1 MLNALDPLAA
11 LSGHLA
17 ELAAMAAAR
26 TVTVHGRDGRTVSGI
41 LWDEGLIVTAEEPLE
56 RDDELGVTLPDGA
69 RVTAT
74 LAGRDPGTDVALLRA
89 PTGAV
94 TAMAVAPA
102 AALSPGHLV
111 LATGRVAEGPIAGL
125 GMVALIGGP
134 WRSLRGGKLE
144 RRIRL
149 AIKAAPEVE
158 GGPVLDHAG
167 RLVGMA
173 VAGPRRQVLAIP
185 AETIE
190 RVVGLL
196 CTHGRIARGYLGLAT
211 QPIAQG
217 ATRGLIVV
225 GVDAEGPAGRAGILL
240 GDVVAA
246 IDGVTVCSVREMLAR
261 LDPETVGRD
270 VPVDLIRAGAR
281 QRLTVRIGERPS
293 L

>member
-1 MLNALDPLAA
+1 MPDRLDPLAA

-17 ELAAMAAAR
+17 DLAAAAAAR
-26 TVTVHGRDGRTVSGI
+26 TVTVHGRDGRSVSGI
-41 LWDEGLIVTAEEPLE
+41 LWAEGLIITAEEPLE

-69 RVTAT
+69 RVTAS

-89 PTGAV
+89 PTGTVA
-94 TAMAVAPA
+94 AMAVAPP
-102 AALSPGHLV
+102 AALAPGHLV
-111 LATGRVAEGPIAGL
+111 LATGRIADGPIAGL
-125 GMVALIGGP
+125 GMVALVGGP

-158 GGPVLDHAG
+158 GGPVVDHAG

-185 AETIE
+185 AETIH

-196 CTHGRIARGYLGLAT
+196 CAHGRITRGYLGLAT

-225 GVDAEGPAGRAGILL
+225 GVDAEGPAGRAGVLL
-240 GDVVAA
+240 GDVIAA
-246 IDGVTVCSVREMLAR
+246 IEGTPVCSVREMLAR

-270 VPVDLIRAGAR
+270 VPVDLIRAGVR

>member
-1 MLNALDPLAA
+1 MQDALDPLAA

-17 ELAAMAAAR
+17 DLAAAAAAR

-41 LWDEGLIVTAEEPLE
+41 LWSEGLIVTAEEPLE
-56 RDDELGVTLPDGA
+56 RDDELGITLPDGK
-69 RVTAT
+69 RVTAS

-94 TAMAVAPA
+94 APIEPAAPA
-102 AALSPGHLV
+102 ALAPGHLV
-111 LATGRVAEGPIAGL
+111 LATGRIAEGPIAGL
-125 GMVALIGGP
+125 GMVALVGGP

-185 AETIE
+185 AETIA
-190 RVVGLL
+190 RVIGLL
-196 CTHGRIARGYLGLAT
+196 STQGRIARGYLGLAT

-217 ATRGLIVV
+217 ETRGVIVV
-225 GVDAEGPAGRAGILL
+225 GVDAEGPAGRAGVLL
-240 GDVVAA
+240 GDVITMIADVP
-246 IDGVTVCSVREMLAR
+246 VCSVREMLAQ

>member
-1 MLNALDPLAA
+1 MPEALDPLAA

-17 ELAAMAAAR
+17 GLAAAAAAR

-41 LWDEGLIVTAEEPLE
+41 VWSDGLIVTAEEPLE
-56 RDDELGVTLPDGA
+56 RDDELGVTLPGGE
-69 RVTAT
+69 RVIAS

-94 TAMAVAPA
+94 VPMNTSPPA
-102 AALSPGHLV
+102 ALVPGHLV
-111 LATGRVAEGPIAGL
+111 LATGRTADGPIAGL
-125 GMVALIGGP
+125 GMVALVGGP

-173 VAGPRRQVLAIP
+173 VAGPRRQVLVIP
-185 AETIE
+185 AETIQ
-190 RVVGLL
+190 RVLGLL
-196 CTHGRIARGYLGLAT
+196 STHGRIVRGYLGLAT

-225 GVDAEGPAGRAGILL
+225 GVDADGPAGRAGVLL
-240 GDVVAA
+240 GDVIAA
-246 IDGVTVCSVREMLAR
+246 IDDVAVCSVREMLAR

-270 VPVDLIRAGAR
+270 VPVDLIRAGGR
-281 QRLTVRIGERPS
+281 QRLTLRIGERPS